1 MIYHYHQAP
10 EAQKKTALRIA
21 PSRRSVSW
29 DVARKNGERKNRG
42 EVQRERAAFLTLFL
56 WLAGFRAA
64 PQLRERLEEATLR
77 NELQCLSLL

>member
-1 MIYHYHQAP
+1 MIHHYHQAP

-29 DVARKNGERKNRG
+29 DVTRKNRG
-42 EVQRERAAFLTLFL
+42 GVQQERAAFLTLFFS
-56 WLAGFRAA
+56 LAGFRAA
-64 PQLRERLEEATLR
+64 PQLTERLEEATLR